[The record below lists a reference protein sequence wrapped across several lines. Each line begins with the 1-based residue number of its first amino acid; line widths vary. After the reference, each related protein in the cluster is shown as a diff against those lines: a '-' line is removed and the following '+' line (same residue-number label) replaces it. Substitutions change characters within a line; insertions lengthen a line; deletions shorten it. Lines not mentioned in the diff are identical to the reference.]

1 MKYQVELSFTQHS
14 AATVTIDADSLDQ
27 AYKLANELRP
37 EDIEEDWRP
46 IDGDLQVTYVAEAPA
61 APAAPPSTDD
71 VVDALRR
78 ILHRFM
84 ADEAADYM
92 ETSPLENREGH
103 IYNHLRTVARW
114 LKHYTPA

>member
-27 AYKLANELRP
+27 AYKLANELHP

-46 IDGDLQVTYVAEAPA
+46 IDGDLQVSYVTEAPA
-61 APAAPPSTDD
+61 APTSPPSTDD

-78 ILHRFM
+78 ILRRFM

-92 ETSPLENREGH
+92 ETSPLEDREGH
-103 IYNHLRTVARW
+103 IYNDLRTAARW
-114 LKHYTPA
+114 LACQTAA